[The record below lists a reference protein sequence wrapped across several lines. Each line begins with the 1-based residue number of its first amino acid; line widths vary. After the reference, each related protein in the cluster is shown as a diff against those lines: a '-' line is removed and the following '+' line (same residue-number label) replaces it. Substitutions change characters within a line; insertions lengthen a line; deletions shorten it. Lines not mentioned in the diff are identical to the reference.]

1 MELLDAFRRAME
13 ELDLSGKLVATDIT
27 LASPACHKADAA
39 EVVPNAG
46 RLEYIPALVEIVK
59 KHDISLVV
67 PMTDLDLRSLARQK
81 EHFQE
86 NGCTVMVGSE
96 KHITLCQDKART
108 NEILPKAGLSTIR
121 TMSLAKFR
129 TRPFYPCFI
138 KPIRGSASVGTSV
151 IHNKKELKAHIA
163 TFGELMIVQEYVP
176 GQEYT
181 IDVYRS
187 RDGKVRCVVPRQRL
201 VVRSGEVEKGITIKD
216 KQLIKSAT
224 TLAGM
229 LGDIWGVLCCQCR
242 RHPGNEPRFFEINPR
257 FGGGSPLSIA
267 AGANLPLYLLQEVLG
282 EPITAEI
289 GDFTDRLMM
298 LRYDQAIYNF
308 ADDPTSLPGYNEP
321 LFR

>member
-1 MELLDAFRRAME
+1 MDAFRRAMD
-13 ELDLSGKLVATDIT
+13 ELDLAGKLVAADIT

-39 EVVPNAG
+39 EVVPIAG
-46 RLEYIPALVEIVK
+46 QLEYIPALVKIVK
-59 KHDISLVV
+59 KHGISLVI

-86 NGCTVMVGSE
+86 IGCTVMIGSE
-96 KHITLCQDKART
+96 KHVTLCRDKART
-108 NEILPKAGLSTIR
+108 NEMLPKAGLSTIK
-121 TMSLAKFR
+121 TMSLARFR

-138 KPIRGSASVGTSV
+138 KPIRGSASVGTGV
-151 IHNKKELKAHIA
+151 IRNKKELKAHTA

-201 VVRSGEVEKGITIKD
+201 VVRSGEVETGITIKD
-216 KQLIKSAT
+216 EQLMEAAI

-229 LGDIWGVLCCQCR
+229 LGDIWGVFCCQCR
-242 RHPGNEPRFFEINPR
+242 RHPGSEPRFFEINPR

-267 AGANLPLYLLQEVLG
+267 AGANLPLYLLQEILG

-289 GDFTDRLMM
+289 GNFTDRLIM
-298 LRYDQAIYNF
+298 LRYDRAIFDLAN
-308 ADDPTSLPGYNEP
+308 DPTSLPGYDEP